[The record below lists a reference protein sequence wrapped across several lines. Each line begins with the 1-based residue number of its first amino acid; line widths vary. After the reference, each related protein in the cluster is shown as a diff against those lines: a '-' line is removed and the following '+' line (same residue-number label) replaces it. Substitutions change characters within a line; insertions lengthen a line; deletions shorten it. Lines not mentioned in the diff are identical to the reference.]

1 MMIRNRLRRRLAA
14 LCLLS
19 AVAFAGAQGAWAVDP
34 SLLLVP
40 PSGSVSEEDADASG
54 VSGEETAPEGL
65 EGRFVTTGGNTRF
78 RVKGGGYAE
87 GFAVIEGQL
96 YYFDPDSHYMEQ
108 DGWFSAGEGRFYA
121 TPDGPLLTGRAEV
134 EGEAFYFDEEG
145 RWLHGGWFETA
156 DGPVLLG
163 DDGRPVTGWVEEGED
178 WYYYQPD
185 GTLLTSSWYQ
195 DPSTGKWYYLLSDG
209 RMAENQWVQDKGEWY
224 FLGGGGVMQRDTVV
238 TTGGHDWY
246 LDKNGQLQVTP
257 AHPLDVPVVRQA
269 PALPNGCEVTAL
281 TELLR
286 YNGFPISHTALSRD
300 YLPRQHF
307 TWSGGKMYG
316 PDPYDYFVGNP
327 EDDSGW
333 YCLEGAIIAC
343 ANRYLSDQGS
353 ALRAEK
359 VSGASLEQ
367 IESYLKAGYPVMVWM
382 TPGLK
387 PFGYSSVRWTL
398 PDGSAYKPYIG
409 THALV
414 VTGIDIAGGKIS
426 FSDPARGKHT
436 LTIDFFWPIYE
447 AMGKRAVIIR

>member
-1 MMIRNRLRRRLAA
+1 MILKNVFRRLSVASALAA
-14 LCLLS
+14 FLLAS
-19 AVAFAGAQGAWAVDP
+19 PAGVSAVDP

-40 PSGSVSEEDADASG
+40 PGTVSEEAPD
-54 VSGEETAPEGL
+54 VSEEEKNAPDTAEL
-65 EGRFVTTGGNTRF
+65 EGRFVTVGENTRF
-78 RVKGGGYAE
+78 RIKGGGYAE
-87 GFAVIEGQL
+87 GFARIEGGL
-96 YYFDPDSHYMEQ
+96 YYFDPDSHKMAHS
-108 DGWFSAGEGRFYA
+108 GWLTVGDDRYYA
-121 TPDGPLLTGRAEV
+121 TEEGPLLTGRSELD
-134 EGEAFYFDEEG
+134 GETLYFDEEG
-145 RWLHGGWFETA
+145 RWLSDGLVETE
-156 DGPVLLG
+156 DGSLLL
-163 DDGRPVTGWVEEGED
+163 DENGRPVIGWLERDGG
-178 WYYYQPD
+178 WYYISESGRPLASEWLQE
-185 GTLLTSSWYQ
+185 G
-195 DPSTGKWYYLLSDG
+195 GRWYYFLEDG
-209 RMAENQWVQDKGEWY
+209 RMAAGRWVEDGGEWY
-224 FLGGGGVMQRDTVV
+224 YLNGGGVMQVDTVI
-238 TTGGHDWY
+238 TTGGREWY
-246 LDKNGQLQVTP
+246 VDYNGQLQVTP

-286 YNGFPISHTALSRD
+286 YNGFSISHTALSRD

-307 TWSGGKMYG
+307 RWSGGRMYG

-327 EDDSGW
+327 EDDTGW
-333 YCLEGAIIAC
+333 YCLEGAIITC

-353 ALRAEK
+353 SLRAEK
-359 VSGASLEQ
+359 VSGADLEQ

-398 PDGSAYKPYIG
+398 PDGSTYKPYIG

-436 LTIDFFWPIYE
+436 LTIDFFLPIYE

>member
-1 MMIRNRLRRRLAA
+1 MIKNRLCRRLAA

-19 AVAFAGAQGAWAVDP
+19 ALALAGAQGAWAVDP

-87 GFAVIEGQL
+87 GFAAIEGQL

-108 DGWFSAGEGRFYA
+108 EGWFTAGEGRFYA

-195 DPSTGKWYYLLSDG
+195 DPSTGK
-209 RMAENQWVQDKGEWY
+209 
-224 FLGGGGVMQRDTVV
+224 
-238 TTGGHDWY
+238 
-246 LDKNGQLQVTP
+246 
-257 AHPLDVPVVRQA
+257 
-269 PALPNGCEVTAL
+269 
-281 TELLR
+281 
-286 YNGFPISHTALSRD
+286 
-300 YLPRQHF
+300 
-307 TWSGGKMYG
+307 
-316 PDPYDYFVGNP
+316 
-327 EDDSGW
+327 
-333 YCLEGAIIAC
+333 
-343 ANRYLSDQGS
+343 
-353 ALRAEK
+353 
-359 VSGASLEQ
+359 
-367 IESYLKAGYPVMVWM
+367 
-382 TPGLK
+382 
-387 PFGYSSVRWTL
+387 
-398 PDGSAYKPYIG
+398 
-409 THALV
+409 
-414 VTGIDIAGGKIS
+414 
-426 FSDPARGKHT
+426 
-436 LTIDFFWPIYE
+436 
-447 AMGKRAVIIR
+447 